1 MKNWY
6 QITNRSD
13 SVLDI
18 SLHDEIGMWGV
29 SASDFIADLKGHP
42 DAAVINLSIHS
53 PGGSVLDGLAI
64 YNSLMMHPAKVY
76 GQVEGIAASA
86 ASFVLMAADTISMPE
101 DAFIMIHNANG
112 GAMGD
117 AEELR
122 EMADIIDKLQNSI
135 VNIYEKRTLLDRDTI
150 LDMMKVETWMSA
162 AEALEMGFADTISE
176 PMKVAAKIEA
186 FSKHF
191 KTMPVEGENEIT
203 DIETIKDFE
212 KFLRDVGGFSNRLAK
227 KLTSRG
233 MELFV
238 VDHDE
243 PDAAAKTVSARFE
256 NAKIPSEFWR

>member
-13 SVLDI
+13 SVLEI

-29 SASDFIADLKGHP
+29 SASDFIADLKSHP

-122 EMADIIDKLQNSI
+122 EMADIIEKLQNSI
-135 VNIYEKRTLLDRDTI
+135 LNIYEKRTMLDRDTI
-150 LDMMKVETWMSA
+150 ADMMKVETWMSA

-176 PMKVAAKIEA
+176 PMKVAAKINA

-191 KTMPVEGENEIT
+191 KTMPVDNKSEVGN
-203 DIETIKDFE
+203 IETVKDYE
-212 KFLRDVGGFSNRLAK
+212 NFLRDVGGLSKGLAVE
-227 KLTSRG
+227 LTSRAK
-233 MELFV
+233 V
-238 VDHDE
+238 VLAGD
-243 PDAAAKTVSARFE
+243 PDDTDDSAKAVYAALD
-256 NAKIPSEFWR
+256 NAIIPTTFWR